1 MYCTC
6 IPTVVQYFIS
16 ISIYSDA
23 VLWYSRTDS
32 QHSKVWFSDAEAVIS
47 ASFCAVHWNHWSG
60 KGEKFNSNLSLIHS
74 GHSLIHALNPPTHS
88 LIIHT
93 HALTTF
99 TQLIHT
105 SSFIQVIYLHIIGVT
120 RLWQMSQTHSLISLS
135 AAHTPH
141 VTEREI
147 WYTKPDAWLI
157 APWHGS
163 QFFLPLE
170 LHMRRYSNRMFLVV
184 IRLMSTC
191 MLQW

>member
-74 GHSLIHALNPPTHS
+74 VTHSFTHSPNPTPLPHSLT
-88 LIIHT
+88 HT
-93 HALTTF
+93 HALTHSLTQSHTF
-99 TQLIHT
+99 TCDHSVVSFRNTFSSYSWSHIHQDACPQL
-105 SSFIQVIYLHIIGVT
+105 
-120 RLWQMSQTHSLISLS
+120 W
-135 AAHTPH
+135 
-141 VTEREI
+141 
-147 WYTKPDAWLI
+147 
-157 APWHGS
+157 
-163 QFFLPLE
+163 
-170 LHMRRYSNRMFLVV
+170 NRFADSITVL
-184 IRLMSTC
+184 
-191 MLQW
+191 